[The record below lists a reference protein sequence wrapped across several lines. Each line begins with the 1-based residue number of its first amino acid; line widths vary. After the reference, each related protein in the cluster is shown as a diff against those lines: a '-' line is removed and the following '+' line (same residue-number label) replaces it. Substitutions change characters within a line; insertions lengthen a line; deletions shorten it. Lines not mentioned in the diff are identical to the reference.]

1 MTAQWSNLQRGGK
14 SGHLCI
20 FKGELQGNGVF
31 LVAQQ

>member
-1 MTAQWSNLQRGGK
+1 MEYLQIGGE

-20 FKGELQGNGVF
+20 FKGELQGNGVS